1 MPPQPGF
8 LQVNKKRVQVHITA
22 KGVHTQYFHLYT
34 DAKPQVSDQIKEK

>member
-22 KGVHTQYFHLYT
+22 KVHTQYFHLYT